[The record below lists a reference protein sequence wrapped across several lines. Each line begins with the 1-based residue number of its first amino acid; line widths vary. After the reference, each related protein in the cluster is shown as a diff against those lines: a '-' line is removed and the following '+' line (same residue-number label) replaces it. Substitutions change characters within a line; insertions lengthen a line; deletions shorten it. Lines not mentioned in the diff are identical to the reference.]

1 MSIFF
6 SNCYLSH
13 IQAFSLPIIH
23 SLLHNWEA
31 CSNLRIPHALI
42 VAPTRELA
50 LQIATVIREVCTKV
64 GQICEQ
70 YKTAAERAEA
80 EEAKAAAGEATSTEG
95 EGETPAVPEGEK
107 LSKKAQKALKK
118 RQLKEAKKTAAPKR
132 ARVSIE
138 IVSIVGGM
146 SEQKQRRQ
154 LAGKGKPVHIVVA
167 TPGRLCE
174 MFEDP
179 ENVSFQDMSKLRFLV
194 VDEADRIMEEGHY
207 AEVSRSAYDL
217 ADVDVRQRAS
227 TSSSGIF

>member
-1 MSIFF
+1 
-6 SNCYLSH
+6 
-13 IQAFSLPIIH
+13 
-23 SLLHNWEA
+23 LLHNWES

-64 GQICEQ
+64 GQLCEQ
-70 YKTAAERAEA
+70 YKTQAERAEA
-80 EEAKAAAGEATSTEG
+80 EAAAATEVDADADSAA
-95 EGETPAVPEGEK
+95 AVPAEGAK
-107 LSKKAQKALKK
+107 LSKKALKALKK
-118 RQLKEAKKTAAPKR
+118 KQLKAAGPVAPKKR

-207 AEVSRSAYDL
+207 AEVKFENNIVHSFFLLSIHVVCSL
-217 ADVDVRQRAS
+217 
-227 TSSSGIF
+227 

>member
-1 MSIFF
+1 M
-6 SNCYLSH
+6 
-13 IQAFSLPIIH
+13 
-23 SLLHNWEA
+23 
-31 CSNLRIPHALI
+31 
-42 VAPTRELA
+42 APTRELA
-50 LQIATVIREVCTKV
+50 LQISSVIREVGAKV

-70 YKTAAERAEA
+70 YKTEAERAEI
-80 EEAKAAAGEATSTEG
+80 EAKAAVETDAEAVSA
-95 EGETPAVPEGEK
+95 PVEGEK

-118 RQLKEAKKTAAPKR
+118 KQLKEAKKNAPPKR

-194 VDEADRIMEEGHY
+194 VDEADRIMEDGHY
-207 AEVSRSAYDL
+207 AEVEY
-217 ADVDVRQRAS
+217 
-227 TSSSGIF
+227 IH

>member
-1 MSIFF
+1 M
-6 SNCYLSH
+6 
-13 IQAFSLPIIH
+13 
-23 SLLHNWEA
+23 
-31 CSNLRIPHALI
+31 
-42 VAPTRELA
+42 APTRELA

-80 EEAKAAAGEATSTEG
+80 EEAKAAAGETSTEG
-95 EGETPAVPEGEK
+95 EGEVAAVPEGEK

-118 RQLKEAKKTAAPKR
+118 KQLKEAKKTAAPKR

-207 AEVSRSAYDL
+207 AEVSCFSWLFGGCGCWQSARFYFMHFL
-217 ADVDVRQRAS
+217 SLFAYWVFS
-227 TSSSGIF
+227 CISL

>member
-1 MSIFF
+1 M
-6 SNCYLSH
+6 
-13 IQAFSLPIIH
+13 
-23 SLLHNWEA
+23 
-31 CSNLRIPHALI
+31 
-42 VAPTRELA
+42 
-50 LQIATVIREVCTKV
+50 
-64 GQICEQ
+64 GQLCEQ
-70 YKTAAERAEA
+70 YKTQAERAEA
-80 EEAKAAAGEATSTEG
+80 EAAAAAVTEVETEADCTL
-95 EGETPAVPEGEK
+95 AVPAEGAAK
-107 LSKKAQKALKK
+107 LSKKALKALKK
-118 RQLKEAKKTAAPKR
+118 KQLKAAGTVAPPKR

-207 AEVSRSAYDL
+207 AEVCASKLNECVSAL
-217 ADVDVRQRAS
+217 FSV
-227 TSSSGIF
+227 

>member
-1 MSIFF
+1 M
-6 SNCYLSH
+6 
-13 IQAFSLPIIH
+13 
-23 SLLHNWEA
+23 
-31 CSNLRIPHALI
+31 
-42 VAPTRELA
+42 APTRELA
-50 LQIATVIREVCTKV
+50 LQIATVIREVCNKV

-80 EEAKAAAGEATSTEG
+80 AEAEEAKAAAGETSTEG
-95 EGETPAVPEGEK
+95 EVAAVPAAEK

-118 RQLKEAKKTAAPKR
+118 KQLKEAKKTTAPKR

-207 AEVSRSAYDL
+207 AEVSKFWLIVCACIMFKLMLPIVYL
-217 ADVDVRQRAS
+217 VF
-227 TSSSGIF
+227 I

>member
-1 MSIFF
+1 M
-6 SNCYLSH
+6 
-13 IQAFSLPIIH
+13 
-23 SLLHNWEA
+23 LHNWES

-64 GQICEQ
+64 GQLCEQ
-70 YKTAAERAEA
+70 YKTQAERAEA
-80 EEAKAAAGEATSTEG
+80 EAVAASVTEADTEADS
-95 EGETPAVPEGEK
+95 TPAVPAEGAAK
-107 LSKKAQKALKK
+107 LSKKALKALKK
-118 RQLKEAKKTAAPKR
+118 KQLKAAGTVAPPKR

-207 AEVSRSAYDL
+207 AEVLCKFNECVSAFFS
-217 ADVDVRQRAS
+217 V
-227 TSSSGIF
+227 

>member
-1 MSIFF
+1 M
-6 SNCYLSH
+6 
-13 IQAFSLPIIH
+13 
-23 SLLHNWEA
+23 
-31 CSNLRIPHALI
+31 
-42 VAPTRELA
+42 APTRELA
-50 LQIATVIREVCTKV
+50 LQIATVIREVCNKV

-80 EEAKAAAGEATSTEG
+80 AEAEEAKAAAGETSTEG
-95 EGETPAVPEGEK
+95 EVAAVPAAEK

-118 RQLKEAKKTAAPKR
+118 KQLKEAKKTTAPKR

-194 VDEADRIMEEGHY
+194 VDEADRIMEDGHY
-207 AEVSRSAYDL
+207 AEVSIFWLIVCACIMFKLLPIVIY
-217 ADVDVRQRAS
+217 
-227 TSSSGIF
+227 SSNSLFFRMLTLC